1 MSHVKGQ
8 LSWSWLILGNY
19 LATLSHHHSMNNPAL
34 ETPPKTLTCIYPS
47 RSCQLAANGYDQ
59 CYLHSRQLSV
69 FGKTLWFYVC
79 ELPVDRC
86 HMTTASSFWNS
97 EHLFAQSF
105 KNCELVFSH
114 RSKLCIGI
122 LLEFQNCE
130 SVFPPPQ
137 SPSTK
142 YRCSPSINYCY
153 TSVFF
158 SSAFYG

>member
-1 MSHVKGQ
+1 MSHVRGRFINTWQLLICDSISSSQYGQ
-8 LSWSWLILGNY
+8 ACQYPKLWPKSCRLVANGREQCFV
-19 LATLSHHHSMNNPAL
+19 HSSVAN
-34 ETPPKTLTCIYPS
+34 
-47 RSCQLAANGYDQ
+47 CQL
-59 CYLHSRQLSV
+59 
-69 FGKTLWFYVC
+69 FGWTLWFYIC

-86 HMTTASSFWNS
+86 HMTTASRFWNS

-122 LLEFQNCE
+122 LPEFQNCE